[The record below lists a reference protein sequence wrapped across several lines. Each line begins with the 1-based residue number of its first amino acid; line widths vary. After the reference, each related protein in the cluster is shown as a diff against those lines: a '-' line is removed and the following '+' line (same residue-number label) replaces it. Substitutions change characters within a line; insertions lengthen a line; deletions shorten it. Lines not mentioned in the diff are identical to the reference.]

1 MVWFQLVYLFWFR
14 SLCVAADGFMANIAH
29 MRRKKWREQEEG
41 DEDDDEID
49 GGKKCD
55 SLAERSNW
63 INEWNFIQM
72 RIENGQSSF

>member
-29 MRRKKWREQEEG
+29 MRRKKWREQEKG

-49 GGKKCD
+49 GEKN
-55 SLAERSNW
+55 A
-63 INEWNFIQM
+63 IH
-72 RIENGQSSF
+72 